1 MSIMLLNAAIS
12 PAPERLAAFERAWAN
27 LIAAG
32 PTLSAA
38 ERIGVI
44 VDARAAWAGSPKPND
59 ASGPLGGVAHWLAVD
74 AGGFTADTVDDLE
87 ARGLDR
93 FRYLEAVG
101 IVGRLSNLD
110 FYARGLG
117 ASLPEPPAVGDA
129 TDGPTGEFV
138 REAALT
144 NGWVPAMT
152 AMFAPGVLDALPA
165 EGDAL
170 RDLHEPMYMPM
181 NEMGDNKYFD
191 ELSRAQIEYIAARA
205 SYLNECFY

>member
-1 MSIMLLNAAIS
+1 MLLNAAIS
-12 PAPERLAAFERAWAN
+12 AAPERVAAFERAWAN
-27 LIAAG
+27 LTGAG

-44 VDARAAWAGSPKPND
+44 IDARAAWAGSPRPND
-59 ASGPLGGVAHWLAVD
+59 ANGPLGEVAHWLAVD
-74 AGGFTADTVDDLE
+74 AGGFTAETVDDLE

-117 ASLPEPPAVGDA
+117 ASLPEPPARSNA
-129 TDGPTGEFV
+129 ADGPTGEYV
-138 REAALT
+138 HEATLT
-144 NGWVPAMT
+144 NGWVPAT
-152 AMFAPGVLDALPA
+152 TPMFAPGVLDALPS
-165 EGDAL
+165 EGEAL

-181 NEMGDNKYFD
+181 AEMGDNEYFD
-191 ELSRAQIEYIAARA
+191 ELSRAQIEYIAARS